1 VAPSSSVAPTFNQSN
16 NIVVYTRDTTSGTR
30 DGFMGGIGFS
40 TAAKNDALLTDGF
53 VIADNTAILNAM
65 GGSDKYGIGYISL
78 SSVNNTIK
86 PLTFNDVE
94 ASEDT
99 VLDNTYGLKR
109 PFNWMLR
116 ADGDF
121 PSETV
126 ENISKAFVAFL
137 GTIEGGETIAGAGA
151 VALASTTRWD
161 DIKVQYP
168 VCNQNNSAT
177 TVRLGG
183 SDSIEK
189 VAKALTLSFKARC
202 GNFVPEHEHTG
213 SGDAWKR
220 TNDPAI
226 KDTSVGK
233 DIGFASRAFTVA
245 EKEVAGVAL
254 PLEVYGQ
261 LAWDAIVAIVHKDN
275 PLLNVNPDLLK
286 RIYEKAS
293 SSPIRTW
300 AEALTAEAAI

>member
-1 VAPSSSVAPTFNQSN
+1 
-16 NIVVYTRDTTSGTR
+16 
-30 DGFMGGIGFS
+30 MGGIGFS

-202 GNFVPEHEHTG
+202 
-213 SGDAWKR
+213 
-220 TNDPAI
+220 
-226 KDTSVGK
+226 
-233 DIGFASRAFTVA
+233 
-245 EKEVAGVAL
+245 
-254 PLEVYGQ
+254 
-261 LAWDAIVAIVHKDN
+261 
-275 PLLNVNPDLLK
+275 
-286 RIYEKAS
+286 
-293 SSPIRTW
+293 
-300 AEALTAEAAI
+300 